1 MMKNRKLSKDEIR
14 SSLLAIMVE
23 IDRVAKLLGLNYFL
37 YAGTLL
43 GAVRH
48 KGFIPWDDDVDLCM
62 IRKDYE
68 KLIGNFNSYADSR
81 YKLIHFTNTDNY
93 VWSFAKVIDTY
104 TDLKEYTLN
113 PPCEYGLYVD
123 VFVLDYVEFQSN
135 TEKQEYERRI
145 RNFNRAQMITNF
157 RFAPNVRK
165 FYNLWIMLHYKG
177 GHRFRYLF
185 ADPVEN
191 LKKWD
196 SYVRSFSKEEK
207 TENMLPVFA
216 TLPSRRI
223 MDNMYKSEWFSSSIM
238 LDFEGY
244 SFPAPSGYKE
254 MLEVLYGNYMQ
265 LPPEKERK
273 GDHFKSV
280 VWRKGRGNEA
290 L

>member
-1 MMKNRKLSKDEIR
+1 MKSRKLSKDEIR

-48 KGFIPWDDDVDLCM
+48 KGFIPWDDDVDLC
-62 IRKDYE
+62 IPRCDFE
-68 KLIGNFNSYADSR
+68 KLVSLFNIYADKR
-81 YKLIHFTNTDNY
+81 YRLIYFTNTKNY
-93 VWSFAKVIDTY
+93 VWSIAKVIDTHTY
-104 TDLKEYTLN
+104 LKEYTLN
-113 PPCEYGLYVD
+113 PHCEYGLYVD
-123 VFVLDYVEFQSN
+123 LFALDYVDFNSEEEN
-135 TEKQEYERRI
+135 REYERRI
-145 RNFNRAQMITNF
+145 INFNRAQMITNF

-191 LKKWD
+191 LKEWD

-207 TENMLPVFA
+207 TKKMLPVFI
-216 TLPSRRI
+216 TIPPYRLI
-223 MDNMYKSEWFSSSIM
+223 QQKFDSEWFSATVPVE
-238 LDFEGY
+238 FEGV
-244 SFPAPSGYKE
+244 SFPAPKGYDE
-254 MLEVLYGNYMQ
+254 LLRFLYRDYMQ